1 MTHAPPVPDANQS
14 PYPLQEPPH
23 SRATPAPPAG
33 RDDEASIA
41 DRLRDL
47 PLLAIGATI
56 GLGAAV
62 IGGAVYG
69 LLRVRPDRGG
79 KRKRRKT

>member
-1 MTHAPPVPDANQS
+1 MTHTPPVPDANQS

-23 SRATPAPPAG
+23 VRTAPVPATAE
-33 RDDEASIA
+33 RDDREGIA

-69 LLRVRPDRGG
+69 LLRWKPQDGRTG
-79 KRKRRKT
+79 KRRT

>member
-14 PYPLQEPPH
+14 PYPLQEAPH
-23 SRATPAPPAG
+23 ARTATPTVG
-33 RDDEASIA
+33 RDDEGSLA

-69 LLRVRPDRGG
+69 LMRVRPDRGG
-79 KRKRRKT
+79 KRKRRKR